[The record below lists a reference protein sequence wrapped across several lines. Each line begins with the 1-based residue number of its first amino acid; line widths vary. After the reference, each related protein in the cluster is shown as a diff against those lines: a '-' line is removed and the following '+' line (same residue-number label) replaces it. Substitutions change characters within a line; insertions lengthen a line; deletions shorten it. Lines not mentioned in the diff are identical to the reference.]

1 MTMIEAIDSNDYKLS
16 TTSIKRL
23 YNSLMI
29 VMKNFKA
36 TIKFEKLS
44 K

>member
-1 MTMIEAIDSNDYKLS
+1 MIMIEAIDSSDHKLS
-16 TTSIKRL
+16 NTSIKHS